1 MNQVLYGAY
10 MEHRPPVWTPLG
22 TKGKQKFC
30 LWGSSSP
37 SDVFIPVCQHVH
49 SCLLVRVQSRQGT
62 GWSKSRK
69 IRRGTWALVLPEML
83 LWYPDTFFWWLQ
95 CPQLSKHQHGQV
107 HTHTHTHTHRWGHTT
122 HYNSAV
128 SEEIASQPQLH
139 KSSSLHTHLFSFF
152 SCLQGRDSPLLHPEL
167 SFNPISFLSRLLRWH
182 RGKEPAC

>member
-37 SDVFIPVCQHVH
+37 SDVFIPVCRHVH

-107 HTHTHTHTHRWGHTT
+107 HTHTHTHTQMGT
-122 HYNSAV
+122 YNSLQLCRLRGNCLSTPAPQEFLPPHP
-128 SEEIASQPQLH
+128 SLLILFLPPRKRQPFVAPRAQL
-139 KSSSLHTHLFSFF
+139 
-152 SCLQGRDSPLLHPEL
+152 
-167 SFNPISFLSRLLRWH
+167 
-182 RGKEPAC
+182 